1 MTSISKFMENN
12 HRECDHLF
20 AVAEESV
27 ANGKWQ
33 KAHSEFDAF
42 RSETERH
49 LKMEEEV
56 LFPAFDAKTGMEG
69 GPTHV
74 MRSEHQQMRKVID
87 DMAQALGNKDGD
99 AYLGLSETLMVLMQ
113 QHNMKEENILYPMC
127 DTRLGAQSEAVVGN
141 LSHRLAREHAA

>member
-113 QHNMKEENILYPMC
+113 QHNMKEEQMLYRMM
-127 DTRLGAQSEAVVGN
+127 DQALGLEADN
-141 LSHRLAREHAA
+141 LLERASAAL

>member
-1 MTSISKFMENN
+1 MTTISKFMENN

-33 KAHSEFDAF
+33 KAQSEFDAF

-49 LKMEEEV
+49 LAMEEEV
-56 LFPAFDAKTGMEG
+56 LFPAFEAKTGMEG
-69 GPTHV
+69 GPTLV

-87 DMAQALGNKDGD
+87 DMAQALGNKEGD

-113 QHNMKEENILYPMC
+113 QHNMKEEQMLYRMM
-127 DTRLGAQSEAVVGN
+127 DQALGLEADSLLERAG
-141 LSHRLAREHAA
+141 AAL